1 MTMGPNMGHK
11 AGHQERGQFPI
22 DTYRYFKQKSGEQ
35 SRVTW
40 SSFYYVITWYD
51 IIVLYPSNHKR
62 SFTGVIILG
71 QKGYDMLYL

>member
-22 DTYRYFKQKSGEQ
+22 DTYRYFKQKSGER

-51 IIVLYPSNHKR
+51 IIVL
-62 SFTGVIILG
+62 
-71 QKGYDMLYL
+71 